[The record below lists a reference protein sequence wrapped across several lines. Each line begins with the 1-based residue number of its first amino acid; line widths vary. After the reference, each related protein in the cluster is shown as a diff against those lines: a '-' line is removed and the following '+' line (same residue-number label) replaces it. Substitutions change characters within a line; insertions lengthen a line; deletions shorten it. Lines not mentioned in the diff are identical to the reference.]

1 MDSRPL
7 RAKPPAGAVRN
18 AGADAAQAAGDETPL
33 AHDADDWSNLGAT
46 RVVHPPGAANSE
58 AKADDTALPPP
69 ISAPTIAEN
78 ALFGDFRLL
87 KKVGEGAMGE
97 VWKARQLSIN
107 REVALKI
114 LFPHVAGNP
123 KLVKRLHL
131 EGQVMGLLDHPNMVQ
146 AFEVN
151 EIRGKHYVAMEY
163 VDGESLQKW
172 LLRVGRV
179 SVGDALRILLSC
191 ARALEYAHNLEYAN
205 RKGIIH
211 RDIKP
216 DNVLI
221 TRQGQVKVADLG
233 MVKTDDEEMSLTQTG
248 HAVGT
253 PWYMPLEQAR
263 NAKETDRRCDI
274 YALGCMLY
282 CLLTGQPPFT
292 GRTLVEVIE
301 AKEKGTFPPAR
312 KTNADVPER
321 LDLIIL
327 KMTAKLPGHR
337 YQSCAEVLKDL
348 ESLGLANAQLSFLSD
363 SAGPASTARPVPS
376 TMTGT
381 EAPPKTPGSDEAKT
395 DIWYLRFRTP
405 QGQVQLRKLTRAQV
419 LTLAG
424 TPNFDPTAKA
434 SRDPKEGFRALATYK
449 EFEHVVLGRLSKT
462 AADQNTVRYRNLY
475 KKIEEQE
482 KKRERGL
489 EGRDAKPPTTFSYW
503 LPIFFRV
510 AAFCAG
516 VGLVALVLWYF
527 ATNLGGK

>member
-1 MDSRPL
+1 MESRPF
-7 RAKPPAGAVRN
+7 RARPAAGAVRN
-18 AGADAAQAAGDETPL
+18 GSAGDDAAAQPARDETPL
-33 AHDADDWSNLGAT
+33 SADDWSNLGAT
-46 RVVHPPGAANSE
+46 RVVQTPGSTSSE
-58 AKADDTALPPP
+58 AKADDTALPAPP
-69 ISAPTIAEN
+69 ATLVIAEN

-87 KKVGEGAMGE
+87 EKVGEGAMGE
-97 VWKARQLSIN
+97 VWKAQQISIN

-123 KLVKRLHL
+123 KLVKRLHR
-131 EGQVMGLLDHPNMVQ
+131 EGHVMGLLDHPNMVQ
-146 AFEVN
+146 AYEVN

-172 LLRVGRV
+172 LMRVGHV
-179 SVGDALRILLSC
+179 SVGDALRVILSC
-191 ARALEYAHNLEYAN
+191 AEALEYAHN
-205 RKGIIH
+205 KGLIH

-221 TRQGQVKVADLG
+221 TRKGQIKVADLG

-282 CLLTGQPPFT
+282 CILTGQPPFT
-292 GRTLVEVIE
+292 GRTLVDVIE

-312 KTNADVPER
+312 KTNAEVPER

-327 KMTAKLPGHR
+327 KMTAKLPSHR
-337 YQSCAEVLKDL
+337 YQSCAELIRDL
-348 ESLGLANAQLSFLSD
+348 ETLGLASKKLSFLG
-363 SAGPASTARPVPS
+363 SAAGAASTAQSVPS
-376 TMTGT
+376 TMTGPGT
-381 EAPPKTPGSDEAKT
+381 PPGSDDADV
-395 DIWYLRFRTP
+395 DIWYLRFRSP

-419 LTLAG
+419 LRLAG
-424 TPNFDPTAKA
+424 TPNFDATAKA
-434 SRDPKEGFRALATYK
+434 SRDPKEGFRGLATYK

-475 KKIEEQE
+475 KKIEEQDR
-482 KKRERGL
+482 KRDRGL
-489 EGRDAKPPTTFSYW
+489 ESKPTSTFSYW

-510 AAFCAG
+510 AGICAG
-516 VGLVALVLWYF
+516 VGLLAFVLWYF
-527 ATNLGGK
+527 ATNLGK